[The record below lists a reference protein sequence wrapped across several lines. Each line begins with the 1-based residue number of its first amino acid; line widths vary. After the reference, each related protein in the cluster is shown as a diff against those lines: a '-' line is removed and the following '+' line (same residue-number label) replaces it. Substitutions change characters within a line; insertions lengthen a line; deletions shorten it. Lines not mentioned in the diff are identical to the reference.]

1 METVILVKT
10 ILTSPNDVYVI
21 VNAHTYTT
29 PS

>member
-1 METVILVKT
+1 MVKT